1 MDMNIINNI
10 LHIYYIMESQPTSK
24 VDGRRGRK
32 WKKPISDEYREKLK
46 HNLTKGRIKSIEIRK
61 HNAQCNKEDAIVPL
75 NSLTYHQRLNHTN
88 VVKNSNNDI
97 ILETIKSM
105 SAKNDAILET
115 INNKD
120 DTINIMK
127 EEVMILKKT
136 IDELKHPKIE
146 VVTPKIMSGIKHKAP
161 WIQ

>member
-1 MDMNIINNI
+1 
-10 LHIYYIMESQPTSK
+10 MESQPIPK
-24 VDGRRGRK
+24 VDGRKGRK
-32 WKKPISDEYREKLK
+32 WKKPISKEYREKLK
-46 HNLTKGRIKSIEIRK
+46 HNLTNGRIKSIETRK

-88 VVKNSNNDI
+88 IVKNSNNDI
-97 ILETIKSM
+97 VLETIKSM

-120 DTINIMK
+120 NTINTMK
-127 EEVMILKKT
+127 EEVNYLKKS
-136 IDELKHPKIE
+136 IDEIKHPKIE
-146 VVTPKIMSGIKHKAP
+146 VVTPKRMSGIKHKAP